1 MSLLKRHLFR
11 SRTRWIVVA
20 AVFAGAITAL
30 VSSNVLD
37 GLTMGMVVFT
47 CSGLNLDNVVFM
59 APFIGKLP
67 HWGKILFLTVGLGI
81 TVAGVEIILPLAIV
95 SAINHIGFAETFH
108 VAAFH
113 PKTYVVLQENSAQ
126 YIDAGSF
133 TFLAL
138 LALTTIMSP
147 RTVKW
152 WAWAENRLALWGQN
166 TLMAFAIVGVFVV
179 GIGWL
184 APTKNRTVL
193 LLVMLTVFVAFFIFK
208 IAEQAI
214 ENKSKREGD
223 AAQRSKSAA
232 LMLLAFITVLESVL
246 NIDALAGAYAI
257 TDKFKVVVIGLI
269 VSALVMRAM
278 MFDASKINIEG
289 EFKYI
294 IIGASWAIMWL
305 SVMLGLVVCGVP
317 VPDMLIGV
325 GGTVIILGS
334 GVHSRRDK
342 RAESQKTE
350 RVPAQA

>member
-1 MSLLKRHLFR
+1 MSLLKRQLFR
-11 SRTRWIVVA
+11 SRTRWIVIA
-20 AVFAGAITAL
+20 AIFAGAVTWL
-30 VSSNVLD
+30 VSSSFLD

-59 APFIGKLP
+59 APFIGRLP
-67 HWGKILFLTVGLGI
+67 HWGKILFLTVGLAI

-95 SAINHIGFAETFH
+95 SAINHIGFVEAFH
-108 VAAFH
+108 LAAFR
-113 PKTYVVLQENSAQ
+113 PKAYVVLQENSAQ

-138 LALTTIMSP
+138 LSLTTIMSP

-152 WAWAENRLALWGQN
+152 WAWAENRLALWGEN
-166 TLMAFAIVGVFVV
+166 KLVAFAIVGAFVV
-179 GIGWL
+179 GIGWM

-214 ENKSKREGD
+214 EKKSKREGD
-223 AAQRSKSAA
+223 AGQRSKSAA
-232 LMLLAFITVLESVL
+232 CLLLAFLTVLEGVL

-278 MFDASKINIEG
+278 MFDASKVNIEA

-305 SVMLGLVVCGVP
+305 AVMLLLVVCGVP

-325 GGTVIILGS
+325 GGTVIILAAGL
-334 GVHSRRDK
+334 HSRRDK
-342 RAESQKTE
+342 KAESRQAKS
-350 RVPAQA
+350 VPVQA